1 MKKLFM
7 LLAIAG
13 VMVACADDKKKDEK
27 KDAQTTEAPA
37 PAPAPAADEV
47 EVEDFQDDVED
58 FE

>member
-27 KDAQTTEAPA
+27 KDAQATE
-37 PAPAPAADEV
+37 APAPAADEV
-47 EVEDFQDDVED
+47 EVEVEDIQDDVED